1 VVVGDQGSLDGGAG
15 LPVVPDAGVEGE
27 EPLDDAGLE
36 SCGDAAAVAFEA
48 ELAFQGPDDG
58 LDALA
63 EPVRE
68 RALLL
73 LVLAG
78 GADQGQSQA
87 AAGEE
92 LLGALSGQALVG
104 DDGGAGRGAVR
115 RLAFQGLPGLVPLA
129 VQLGVRRSRTCA
141 TARQAS
147 SASVTCGGLPGPR
160 RQGPRNG
167 MIRSVS
173 ST

>member
-1 VVVGDQGSLDGGAG
+1 VRALR
-15 LPVVPDAGVEGE
+15 PGE
-27 EPLDDAGLE
+27 
-36 SCGDAAAVAFEA
+36 DAAAVAFEA
-48 ELAFQGPDDG
+48 GLAFQGPDDG

-87 AAGEE
+87 VAGEE
-92 LLGALSGQALVG
+92 LFGALSGQALVR

-115 RLAFQGLPGLVPLA
+115 RLAFKGLAGLVPLA
-129 VQLGVRRSRTCA
+129 VQLGVRAGQRSWPA
-141 TARQAS
+141 LSQA
-147 SASVTCGGLPGPR
+147 
-160 RQGPRNG
+160 
-167 MIRSVS
+167 M
-173 ST
+173 

>member
-1 VVVGDQGSLDGGAG
+1 M
-15 LPVVPDAGVEGE
+15 
-27 EPLDDAGLE
+27 
-36 SCGDAAAVAFEA
+36 AFEA

-68 RALLL
+68 RARLL

-87 AAGEE
+87 VAGEE
-92 LLGALSGQALVG
+92 LLGALSGQALVR

-115 RLAFQGLPGLVPLA
+115 GLAFQGLPGLVPLA
-129 VQLGVRRSRTCA
+129 VRLRVRVRFGFARLNPVTIPSQVEMISSLATQYQREWLG
-141 TARQAS
+141 QY
-147 SASVTCGGLPGPR
+147 P
-160 RQGPRNG
+160 
-167 MIRSVS
+167 
-173 ST
+173 

>member
-1 VVVGDQGSLDGGAG
+1 MQ
-15 LPVVPDAGVEGE
+15 
-27 EPLDDAGLE
+27 
-36 SCGDAAAVAFEA
+36 
-48 ELAFQGPDDG
+48 
-58 LDALA
+58 ALRARSRA

-92 LLGALSGQALVG
+92 LLGALSGQALVR
-104 DDGGAGRGAVR
+104 DDGGAGRGTVR

-129 VQLGVRRSRTCA
+129 VQLGVR
-141 TARQAS
+141 QAES
-147 SASVTCGGLPGPR
+147 GHGAVAGADDQQLASPVPA
-160 RQGPRNG
+160 G
-167 MIRSVS
+167 MTRAVPVAGVPEQAGA
-173 ST
+173 